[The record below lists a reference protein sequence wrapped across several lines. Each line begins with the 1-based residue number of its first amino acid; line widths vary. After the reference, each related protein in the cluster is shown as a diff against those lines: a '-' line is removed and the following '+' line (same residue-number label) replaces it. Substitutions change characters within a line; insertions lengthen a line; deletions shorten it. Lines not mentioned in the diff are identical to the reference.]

1 MRTVNTDINAAEE
14 KAVRR
19 AYNCSHI
26 DCHVVCAVI
35 SLAFLALGVFEFF
48 GSVGRIIEAG
58 RDFGLS
64 VAYYFCQ
71 ICGLPHNI
79 TPTVN
84 EFPKIPFFGFMGG
97 AEASAV
103 PIPEDW
109 QGFTENWSAYWQLWA
124 NGDNFFSYLSFLG
137 RLLLILSQSLLI
149 IIPVVLLAYM
159 LFRRLL
165 KNYNNDYD
173 KDSVPLR
180 VFKRISSVTY
190 RPAKA
195 WLLRFCCFVR
205 DNGVYWKI
213 WLALWLFYFNAFT
226 IVLEFIAYYLYLV
239 SSFDFTTIYRQVY
252 KLILD
257 LWTGLTFFPVWAWCV
272 AAVVLL
278 SVIARKIAYGRLRHN
293 ERRNRGFLNER
304 GVVTIVGG
312 VMGVGKTAFIT
323 DMALSAEVQLRDQAF
338 EIILESDLKFPYF
351 PWCNLENELKRAIAF
366 HKVFSVPTVKAWLQK
381 KRRRWEKTPC
391 RAKVFNYDYARY
403 GLECDDTFYV

>member
-1 MRTVNTDINAAEE
+1 MKTVNATEE
-14 KAVRR
+14 KAARW
-19 AYNCSHI
+19 AYNRSHT

-35 SLAFLALGVFEFF
+35 TLAFFALGVFEFF

-84 EFPKIPFFGFMGG
+84 DFPKIPFFGFMGG
-97 AEASAV
+97 SQAPAV
-103 PIPEDW
+103 PVPEDW
-109 QGFTENWSAYWQLWA
+109 QGFTEKWAAYWQLWA
-124 NGDNFFSYLSFLG
+124 NGENSLSYLSFLG

-195 WLLRFCCFVR
+195 WLLRFISFVR
-205 DNGVYWKI
+205 ENGVYWKV
-213 WLALWLFYFNAFT
+213 WLALWLFYFNVFT

-239 SSFDFTTIYRQVY
+239 SSFDFTTIYKQVY

-257 LWTGLTFFPVWAWCV
+257 LWTGLTFFPLCC
-272 AAVVLL
+272 LH
-278 SVIARKIAYGRLRHN
+278 ICC
-293 ERRNRGFLNER
+293 
-304 GVVTIVGG
+304 
-312 VMGVGKTAFIT
+312 
-323 DMALSAEVQLRDQAF
+323 
-338 EIILESDLKFPYF
+338 SDGY
-351 PWCNLENELKRAIAF
+351 
-366 HKVFSVPTVKAWLQK
+366 
-381 KRRRWEKTPC
+381 
-391 RAKVFNYDYARY
+391 
-403 GLECDDTFYV
+403 